1 MANLIPDVS
10 GNLRINTVGAMG
22 DYQNAMKN
30 IRDAVASP
38 GDLINRLI
46 ESNERDKRAAE
57 EQKRYET
64 ELGFKQ
70 RQEGRV
76 VDELNRAQ
84 ATREAVQA
92 TLNPEMYRSSRLGEV
107 DTAIQ
112 QGLANLTPQERS
124 VAEQEIAKNYNRE
137 ASGRYVLDSARNNV
151 LADPTAA
158 LSAQA
163 NQLSLR
169 LKDPNSAEFKAAQ
182 QAEWDAAKRKMD
194 YNHGLDMAKLSAQ
207 EKRQLAD
214 GDRLAALLN
223 VGNTKTQVSTNQGDI
238 DAANKSNA
246 GRAYAQEQY
255 GREYAR
261 LAESTPMLPGES
273 MDAYG
278 QRLDSMA
285 KTNIGVGA
293 GNKITDYALVDVPE
307 LKETTRET
315 MMTPQEYSNI
325 IYKQLANTPV
335 TPATINQVNS
345 VIKNYTDAYN
355 NQNKAGSDLA
365 IKSAT
370 LNDYKAI
377 LNSNKVDTSNI
388 TTVDGAKA
396 ALKTLEAKMK
406 ANKTGGGVVGV
417 GPLSLDAMNVTGLD
431 ASDRELLESKIASKN
446 ISDKDL
452 AAVINTANQNHTWT
466 PTMSSTQR
474 KAIEELLES
483 YPNRK

>member
-1 MANLIPDVS
+1 MANLIPDVTGS
-10 GNLRINTVGAMG
+10 LRINTTSAMS

-30 IRDAVASP
+30 MRDAVASP
-38 GDLINRLI
+38 GDLVNKLI

-64 ELGFKQ
+64 EIGFKQ
-70 RQEGRV
+70 RQEERV

-84 ATREAVQA
+84 ASREAVQA

-112 QGLANLTPQERS
+112 QGLANLSPQDRA

-151 LADPTAA
+151 LADPTAV

-182 QAEWDAAKRKMD
+182 QAEWDSAKRKMD
-194 YNHGLDMAKLSAQ
+194 YSHGLDMAKLSAQ
-207 EKRQLAD
+207 EQRQLAE
-214 GDRLAALLN
+214 GDRLAKLLG
-223 VGNTKTQVSTNQGDI
+223 VGNTKTVTSNNQADI
-238 DAANKSNA
+238 DEATRKNA
-246 GRAYAQEQY
+246 SLAYGQEQY
-255 GREYAR
+255 GKEYGR
-261 LAESTPMLPGES
+261 LAETTPMLEGET

-278 QRLDSMA
+278 ARLDAMTKNNLGISFA
-285 KTNIGVGA
+285 
-293 GNKITDYALVDVPE
+293 NKITDYALVDVPE
-307 LKETTRET
+307 LQQTTREV
-315 MMTPQEYSNI
+315 MLTPQEYSNV
-325 IYKQLANTPV
+325 IYKQLESNSV
-335 TPATINQVNS
+335 TPAMLNQANNA
-345 VIKNYTDAYN
+345 IKNYTDAYTK
-355 NQNKAGSDLA
+355 QNKVNSESA
-365 IKSAT
+365 INSAT
-370 LNDYKAI
+370 LEDYKRI
-377 LNSNKVDTSNI
+377 LELNKVDTKNI
-388 TTVDGAKA
+388 NTIDGAKA
-396 ALKTLEAKMK
+396 ALKNIEAKMK
-406 ANKTGGGVVGV
+406 ANKPSGVIGV

-431 ASDRELLESKIASKN
+431 ASDRKILDSKIAAKN

-452 AAVINTANQNHTWT
+452 AAVINTANQNHTYT

-474 KAIEELLES
+474 KSIEELLES

>member
-1 MANLIPDVS
+1 MAAYTTRLRPDYTAGRVDVPDV
-10 GNLRINTVGAMG
+10 GGIFLDFADRQMKQHQIGL
-22 DYQNAMKN
+22 DNAMQQAKM
-30 IRDAVASP
+30 
-38 GDLINRLI
+38 
-46 ESNERDKRAAE
+46 E
-57 EQKRYET
+57 EDRRRYET

-84 ATREAVQA
+84 ATREAIQA
-92 TLNPEMYRSSRLGEV
+92 QLNPEMYKNSRLSEV

-112 QGLANLTPQERS
+112 QGLANLSPQDRA
-124 VAEQEIAKNYNRE
+124 VAEQEIARNYNRA
-137 ASGRYVLDSARNNV
+137 ASGNYVLDSARANV
-151 LADPTAA
+151 LADPTAV

-163 NQLSLR
+163 NQLNLK

-194 YNHGLDMAKLSAQ
+194 YSHGLDMAKLNAQ
-207 EKRQLAD
+207 EKKQLAE

-246 GRAYAQEQY
+246 ARAYAQEQY
-255 GREYAR
+255 GKEYAR

-285 KTNIGVGA
+285 KTNIGIGA

-307 LKETTRET
+307 LKKTTMET
-315 MMTPQEYSNI
+315 MMTPQEYSNA
-325 IYKQLANTPV
+325 IYKKLVNTPV
-335 TPATINQVNS
+335 TPSTLNQVNS

-355 NQNKAGSDLA
+355 DQNKTGSDLA

-370 LNDYKAI
+370 LKDYKAI
-377 LNSNKVDTSNI
+377 LDSNKVDTSNI

-396 ALKTLEAKMK
+396 ALSAIEAKMK
-406 ANKTGGGVVGV
+406 ANKTDGKAIGV

-431 ASDRELLESKIASKN
+431 TSDRKLLESKIASKN

-452 AAVINTANQNHTWT
+452 AAVIKTANQNHTWT

-474 KAIEELLES
+474 KAIEDMLES
-483 YPNRK
+483 YPNR

>member
-1 MANLIPDVS
+1 MAGYYQRELPQAPSGRPIDLGADVMVKTGALI
-10 GNLRINTVGAMG
+10 
-22 DYQNAMKN
+22 Q
-30 IRDAVASP
+30 DALGSLKRSELEDA
-38 GDLINRLI
+38 
-46 ESNERDKRAAE
+46 KRAE
-57 EQKRYET
+57 EKRRYET

-84 ATREAVQA
+84 ASREAVQA
-92 TLNPEMYRSSRLGEV
+92 TLNPEMYRSSRLGGV

-112 QGLANLTPQERS
+112 QGLANLSPQERA

-151 LADPTAA
+151 LADPTAV

-194 YNHGLDMAKLSAQ
+194 YSHGLDMAKLNAQ
-207 EKRQLAD
+207 EQRQLAE
-214 GDRLAALLN
+214 GNRLAALLN
-223 VGNTKTQVSTNQGDI
+223 VGNTKSQVSTNQGDI

-255 GREYAR
+255 GKEYGR
-261 LAESTPMLPGES
+261 LAETTPMLEGET

-278 QRLDSMA
+278 ARLDAMA
-285 KTNIGVGA
+285 KTNIGIGA

-315 MMTPQEYSNI
+315 MMTPQEYSNAL
-325 IYKQLANTPV
+325 YKQLANTPV
-335 TPATINQVNS
+335 TPSTLNQVNS
-345 VIKNYTDAYN
+345 IIRNYTDAYN
-355 NQNKAGSDLA
+355 NQNKVGSDLA

-377 LNSNKVDTSNI
+377 IDANGGNSKDI
-388 TTVDGAKA
+388 TTIDGAKA
-396 ALKTLEAKMK
+396 KLKEIETKIK
-406 ANKTGGGVVGV
+406 ANSKNTGGLADV
-417 GPLSLDAMNVTGLD
+417 LKATTTTGLD
-431 ASDRELLESKIASKN
+431 SDHLATIQEEAAKRKINNKELATLIELGDRP
-446 ISDKDL
+446 DKAL
-452 AAVINTANQNHTWT
+452 PVL
-466 PTMSSTQR
+466 SSTQR
-474 KAIEELLES
+474 DYVLDALRQ
-483 YPNRK
+483 YPLK

>member
-1 MANLIPDVS
+1 MANLIPDVTGS
-10 GNLRINTVGAMG
+10 LRINAASAMG

-30 IRDAVASP
+30 MRDAVASP

-92 TLNPEMYRSSRLGEV
+92 QLNPDMYRNSKLGEV
-107 DTAIQ
+107 DRAIEY
-112 QGLANLTPQERS
+112 GLSNLSPQDRAI
-124 VAEQEIAKNYNRE
+124 AEQEVARNYNRD
-137 ASGRYVLDSARNNV
+137 ASGNYVLDSARANV
-151 LADPTAA
+151 LADPTAV

-194 YNHGLDMAKLSAQ
+194 YSHGLDMAKLSAQ
-207 EKRQLAD
+207 EQKQLAE
-214 GDRLAALLN
+214 GDRLAKLLG
-223 VGNTKTQVSTNQGDI
+223 VGNTKYQVSTNQGDI
-238 DAANKSNA
+238 DAANRSNA

-255 GREYAR
+255 GKEYGR
-261 LAESTPMLPGES
+261 LAETTPMLEGET

-278 QRLDSMA
+278 QRLDAMT
-285 KTNIGVGA
+285 KRNIGIGA
-293 GNKITDYALVDVPE
+293 GNKITDYALVEVPE

-315 MMTPQEYSNI
+315 MMTPQEYSNT
-325 IYKQLANTPV
+325 IYKQLVNAPV
-335 TPATINQVNS
+335 TPATLNHVNS

-355 NQNKAGSDLA
+355 NQNKVGSDLE

-431 ASDRELLESKIASKN
+431 ASDRKLLDSKIASKN

-474 KAIEELLES
+474 KSIEELLES

>member
-1 MANLIPDVS
+1 MASLIPDVS
-10 GNLRINTVGAMG
+10 GSLRINTVGAMG

-92 TLNPEMYRSSRLGEV
+92 QLNPDMYRNSKLTEV
-107 DTAIQ
+107 DNAIQ
-112 QGLANLTPQERS
+112 QGLANLSPQDRAI
-124 VAEQEIAKNYNRE
+124 AEQEVARNYNRN
-137 ASGRYVLDSARNNV
+137 ASGQFVLDRARTNELV
-151 LADPTAA
+151 DPTSV

-163 NQLSLR
+163 NQLNLR
-169 LKDPNSAEFKAAQ
+169 LKDPNSAEYKAAQ

-194 YNHGLDMAKLSAQ
+194 YNHGLNMAKLSAQ
-207 EKRQLAD
+207 EQRQLAE
-214 GDRLAALLN
+214 GNRLAALLN

-315 MMTPQEYSNI
+315 MMTPQEYSNV
-325 IYKQLANTPV
+325 IYKQLEGNSV
-335 TPATINQVNS
+335 TPAMLNQANN
-345 VIKNYTDAYN
+345 VIKNYTDAYTK
-355 NQNKAGSDLA
+355 QNKVNSESA
-365 IKSAT
+365 INSAT
-370 LNDYKAI
+370 LDDYKAI
-377 LNSNKVDTSNI
+377 IDANGGNSKNI
-388 TTVDGAKA
+388 TTIDGAKA
-396 ALKTLEAKMK
+396 KLKEIETKIK
-406 ANKTGGGVVGV
+406 ANSKNTGGGLADV
-417 GPLSLDAMNVTGLD
+417 LKATTTTGLD
-431 ASDRELLESKIASKN
+431 SDHLATIQAEAANRKISN
-446 ISDKDL
+446 KDL
-452 AAVINTANQNHTWT
+452 AALIELGNKPGDSLPVL
-466 PTMSSTQR
+466 SGTQR
-474 KAIEELLES
+474 DYVLDALRQ
-483 YPNRK
+483 YPLK

>member
-1 MANLIPDVS
+1 MASLIPDVS

-92 TLNPEMYRSSRLGEV
+92 QLNPDMYRNSKLTEV
-107 DTAIQ
+107 DNAIQ
-112 QGLANLTPQERS
+112 QGLANLSPQDRAI
-124 VAEQEIAKNYNRE
+124 AEQEVARNYNRD
-137 ASGRYVLDSARNNV
+137 ATGNYVLDSARANV
-151 LADPTAA
+151 LADPTTV
-158 LSAQA
+158 LGAQA
-163 NQLSLR
+163 NQLTLR

-194 YNHGLDMAKLSAQ
+194 YNHGLDIAKINMQERKQIEEGNRLAKL
-207 EKRQLAD
+207 L
-214 GDRLAALLN
+214 G
-223 VGNTKTQVSTNQGDI
+223 VGNTKTVTRNNQADI
-238 DAANKSNA
+238 DEATRKNA
-246 GRAYAQEQY
+246 SLAYGQEQY
-255 GREYAR
+255 GKEYGR
-261 LAESTPMLPGES
+261 LAETTPMLKGET

-278 QRLDSMA
+278 ARLDAMTKNNLGISFA
-285 KTNIGVGA
+285 
-293 GNKITDYALVDVPE
+293 NKITDYALVDVPE
-307 LKETTRET
+307 LQQTTREV
-315 MMTPQEYSNI
+315 MLTPQEYSNV
-325 IYKQLANTPV
+325 IYKQLEGNSV
-335 TPATINQVNS
+335 TPAMLNQANN
-345 VIKNYTDAYN
+345 VIKNYTDAYTK
-355 NQNKAGSDLA
+355 QNKVNSESA
-365 IKSAT
+365 INSAT
-370 LNDYKAI
+370 LEDYKRI
-377 LNSNKVDTSNI
+377 LEVNKVDTKNI
-388 TTVDGAKA
+388 NTIDGAKA
-396 ALKTLEAKMK
+396 ALKNIEAKMK
-406 ANKTGGGVVGV
+406 ANKPSGVIGV
-417 GPLSLDAMNVTGLD
+417 GPLSLDAMNITGLD
-431 ASDRELLESKIASKN
+431 ASDREILDSKIASKN

-452 AAVINTANQNHTWT
+452 AAVINAANQNHTYI

-474 KAIEELLES
+474 KAIEALLES

>member
-1 MANLIPDVS
+1 MANLIPDVTGS
-10 GNLRINTVGAMG
+10 LRINATSAMS

-30 IRDAVASP
+30 MRDAVASP
-38 GDLINRLI
+38 GDLINKLI

-64 ELGFKQ
+64 EIGFKQ
-70 RQEGRV
+70 RQEERV

-92 TLNPEMYRSSRLGEV
+92 QLNPEMYRSSRLGEV

-112 QGLANLTPQERS
+112 QGLANLSPQERA

-151 LADPTAA
+151 LADPTAV

-182 QAEWDAAKRKMD
+182 QAEWDAARRKMD
-194 YNHGLDMAKLSAQ
+194 YSHGLDIAKINMQERKQVEEGNRLAKL
-207 EKRQLAD
+207 L
-214 GDRLAALLN
+214 G
-223 VGNTKTQVSTNQGDI
+223 VGNTKTVTSNNQADI
-238 DAANKSNA
+238 DEATRKNA
-246 GRAYAQEQY
+246 SLAYGQEQY
-255 GREYAR
+255 GKEYGR
-261 LAESTPMLPGES
+261 LAETTPMLEGET

-278 QRLDSMA
+278 ARLDAMTKNNLGISFA
-285 KTNIGVGA
+285 
-293 GNKITDYALVDVPE
+293 NKITDYALVDVPE
-307 LKETTRET
+307 LKQTTREV
-315 MMTPQEYSNI
+315 MLTPQEYSNV
-325 IYKQLANTPV
+325 IYKQLEGNSV
-335 TPATINQVNS
+335 TPAMLNQANN
-345 VIKNYTDAYN
+345 VIKNYTDAYTK
-355 NQNKAGSDLA
+355 QNKVNSESA
-365 IKSAT
+365 INSAT
-370 LNDYKAI
+370 LEDYKRI
-377 LNSNKVDTSNI
+377 LEVNKVDTKNI
-388 TTVDGAKA
+388 NTIDGAKA
-396 ALKTLEAKMK
+396 ALKNIEAKMK
-406 ANKTGGGVVGV
+406 ANKPSGVIGI
-417 GPLSLDAMNVTGLD
+417 GPLSLDAMNITGLD
-431 ASDRELLESKIASKN
+431 ASDRKILDSKIAAKN

-474 KAIEELLES
+474 KSIEELLES

>member
-1 MANLIPDVS
+1 MAAYTTRLRPDYTAGRVDVPDV
-10 GNLRINTVGAMG
+10 GGIFLDFADRQMKQHQIGL
-22 DYQNAMKN
+22 DNAMQQAKM
-30 IRDAVASP
+30 
-38 GDLINRLI
+38 
-46 ESNERDKRAAE
+46 E
-57 EQKRYET
+57 EDRRRYET

-92 TLNPEMYRSSRLGEV
+92 QLNPEMYRSSRLGEV

-112 QGLANLTPQERS
+112 QGLANLSPQERA

-151 LADPTAA
+151 LADPTAV

-182 QAEWDAAKRKMD
+182 QAEWDAARRKMD
-194 YNHGLDMAKLSAQ
+194 YSHGLDIAKINMQERKQIEEGNRLAKL
-207 EKRQLAD
+207 L
-214 GDRLAALLN
+214 G
-223 VGNTKTQVSTNQGDI
+223 VGNTKTVTSNNQADI
-238 DAANKSNA
+238 DEATRKNA
-246 GRAYAQEQY
+246 SLAYGQEQY
-255 GREYAR
+255 GKEYGR
-261 LAESTPMLPGES
+261 LAETTPMLEGET

-278 QRLDSMA
+278 ARLDAMTKNNLGISFA
-285 KTNIGVGA
+285 
-293 GNKITDYALVDVPE
+293 NKITDYALVDVPE
-307 LKETTRET
+307 LKQTTREV
-315 MMTPQEYSNI
+315 MLTPQEYSNV
-325 IYKQLANTPV
+325 IYKQLEGNSV
-335 TPATINQVNS
+335 TPAMLNQANN
-345 VIKNYTDAYN
+345 VIKNYTDAYTK
-355 NQNKAGSDLA
+355 QNKINSESA
-365 IKSAT
+365 INSAT
-370 LNDYKAI
+370 LEDYKRI
-377 LNSNKVDTSNI
+377 LEVNKVDTKNI
-388 TTVDGAKA
+388 NTIDGAKA
-396 ALKTLEAKMK
+396 ALKNIEAKMK
-406 ANKTGGGVVGV
+406 ANKPSGVVGV

-431 ASDRELLESKIASKN
+431 ASDRKLLESKIASKN

-474 KAIEELLES
+474 KSIEELLES

>member
-1 MANLIPDVS
+1 MANLIPDVA
-10 GNLRINTVGAMG
+10 GNLRINTPGAMN
-22 DYQNAMKN
+22 DYQAAMKN
-30 IRDAVASP
+30 MRDAVASP
-38 GDLINRLI
+38 GALIDKYL
-46 ESNERDKRAAE
+46 EREERERRAAE
-57 EQKRYET
+57 EKKRYET
-64 ELGFKQ
+64 DLGFKQ

-76 VDELNRAQ
+76 VDELNRSQ

-92 TLNPEMYRSSRLGEV
+92 QLNPEMYRSSRLGEV

-112 QGLANLTPQERS
+112 QGLANLTPQES
-124 VAEQEIAKNYNRE
+124 AVAEQEIAKNYNRE

-151 LADPTAA
+151 LADPTTV

-182 QAEWDAAKRKMD
+182 QAEWDAAKRKLD
-194 YNHGLDMAKLSAQ
+194 YSHGLDMAKLNAQ
-207 EKRQLAD
+207 EQRQLAE
-214 GDRLAALLN
+214 GNRLAALLN
-223 VGNTKTQVSTNQGDI
+223 VGNTKAQVSTNQGDI
-238 DAANKSNA
+238 DAANRSNA

-255 GREYAR
+255 GKEYGR
-261 LAESTPMLPGES
+261 LSETTTMLEGET

-278 QRLDSMA
+278 ARLDAMA
-285 KTNIGVGA
+285 KRNIGIGA

-307 LKETTRET
+307 LQQTTRET
-315 MMTPQEYSNI
+315 MMTPQEYSNAL
-325 IYKQLANTPV
+325 YKQLANTPV
-335 TPATINQVNS
+335 TPATLNQVNS
-345 VIKNYTDAYN
+345 VIKSYTDAYN
-355 NQNKAGSDLA
+355 NQNKVGSDLA

-431 ASDRELLESKIASKN
+431 ASDRKLLESKIASKN
-446 ISDKDL
+446 ILDKDL

-474 KAIEELLES
+474 KAIEDLLES

>member
-92 TLNPEMYRSSRLGEV
+92 QLNPDMYRNSRLGEV
-107 DTAIQ
+107 DNAIQ
-112 QGLANLTPQERS
+112 QSLANLSPQDRAI
-124 VAEQEIAKNYNRE
+124 AEQEVARNYNRN
-137 ASGRYVLDSARNNV
+137 ASGQFVLDRARNNA
-151 LADPTAA
+151 LADPTAV

-163 NQLSLR
+163 NQLILR

-182 QAEWDAAKRKMD
+182 QAEWDAARRKMD
-194 YNHGLDMAKLSAQ
+194 YSHGLDIAKINMQERKQIEEGNRLAKL
-207 EKRQLAD
+207 L
-214 GDRLAALLN
+214 G
-223 VGNTKTQVSTNQGDI
+223 VGNTKTVTSNNQADI
-238 DAANKSNA
+238 DEATRKNA
-246 GRAYAQEQY
+246 SLAYGQEQY
-255 GREYAR
+255 GKEYGR
-261 LAESTPMLPGES
+261 LAETTPMLEGET

-278 QRLDSMA
+278 ARLDAMTKNNLGISFA
-285 KTNIGVGA
+285 
-293 GNKITDYALVDVPE
+293 NKITDYALVDVPE
-307 LKETTRET
+307 LKQTTREV
-315 MMTPQEYSNI
+315 MLTPQEYSNV
-325 IYKQLANTPV
+325 IYKQLEGNSV
-335 TPATINQVNS
+335 TPAMLNQANNA
-345 VIKNYTDAYN
+345 IKNYTDAYTK
-355 NQNKAGSDLA
+355 QNKVNSESA
-365 IKSAT
+365 INSAT
-370 LNDYKAI
+370 LEDYKRI
-377 LNSNKVDTSNI
+377 LEVNKVDTKNI
-388 TTVDGAKA
+388 NTIDGAKA
-396 ALKTLEAKMK
+396 ALKNIEAKMK
-406 ANKTGGGVVGV
+406 ANKPSGVIGV
-417 GPLSLDAMNVTGLD
+417 GPLSLDAMNITGLD
-431 ASDRELLESKIASKN
+431 ASDRKLLESKIASKN

-474 KAIEELLES
+474 KSIEELLES

>member
-1 MANLIPDVS
+1 MANLIPDVTGS
-10 GNLRINTVGAMG
+10 LRINTTSAMS

-30 IRDAVASP
+30 MRDAVASP
-38 GDLINRLI
+38 GDLVNKLI

-64 ELGFKQ
+64 EIGFKQ
-70 RQEGRV
+70 RQEERV

-84 ATREAVQA
+84 ASREAVQA

-151 LADPTAA
+151 LADPTAV

-207 EKRQLAD
+207 EQRQLAE

-238 DAANKSNA
+238 DAANKSNT

-255 GREYAR
+255 GKEYGR
-261 LAESTPMLPGES
+261 LAETTPMLDGET

-278 QRLDSMA
+278 ARLDAMTKHNLGISFA
-285 KTNIGVGA
+285 
-293 GNKITDYALVDVPE
+293 NKITDYALVDVPE
-307 LKETTRET
+307 LQQTTREV
-315 MMTPQEYSNI
+315 MLTPQEYSNV
-325 IYKQLANTPV
+325 IYKQLEGNSV
-335 TPATINQVNS
+335 TPAMLNQANNA
-345 VIKNYTDAYN
+345 IKNYTDAYTE
-355 NQNKAGSDLA
+355 QNKVNSELA
-365 IKSAT
+365 VNSAT
-370 LNDYKAI
+370 LDDYKAI
-377 LNSNKVDTSNI
+377 IDANGGNSKNI
-388 TTVDGAKA
+388 TTIDGAKA
-396 ALKTLEAKMK
+396 KLKEIETKIK
-406 ANKTGGGVVGV
+406 ANSENTGGGLADV
-417 GPLSLDAMNVTGLD
+417 LKATTTTGLD
-431 ASDRELLESKIASKN
+431 SDHLATIQAEAANKKISN
-446 ISDKDL
+446 KDL
-452 AAVINTANQNHTWT
+452 AALIELGDKPGDSLPVL
-466 PTMSSTQR
+466 SSTQR
-474 KAIEELLES
+474 DYVLDALRQ
-483 YPNRK
+483 YPLK

>member
-1 MANLIPDVS
+1 MAAYTTRLRPDYTAGRVDVPDV
-10 GNLRINTVGAMG
+10 GGIFLDFADRQMKQHQIGL
-22 DYQNAMKN
+22 DNAMQQAKM
-30 IRDAVASP
+30 
-38 GDLINRLI
+38 
-46 ESNERDKRAAE
+46 E
-57 EQKRYET
+57 EDRRRYET

-92 TLNPEMYRSSRLGEV
+92 QLNPEMYRSSRLGEV

-112 QGLANLTPQERS
+112 QGLANLSPQERA

-151 LADPTAA
+151 LADPTAV

-163 NQLSLR
+163 NQLNLR

-182 QAEWDAAKRKMD
+182 QAEWDAARRKMD
-194 YNHGLDMAKLSAQ
+194 YSHGLDIVKINMQERKQVEEGNRLAKL
-207 EKRQLAD
+207 L
-214 GDRLAALLN
+214 G
-223 VGNTKTQVSTNQGDI
+223 VGNTKTVTSNNQADI
-238 DAANKSNA
+238 DEATRKNA
-246 GRAYAQEQY
+246 SLAYGQEQY
-255 GREYAR
+255 GKEYGR
-261 LAESTPMLPGES
+261 LAETTPMLEGET

-278 QRLDSMA
+278 ARLDAMTKNNLGISFA
-285 KTNIGVGA
+285 
-293 GNKITDYALVDVPE
+293 NKITDYALVDVPE
-307 LKETTRET
+307 LKQTTREV
-315 MMTPQEYSNI
+315 MLTPQEYSNV
-325 IYKQLANTPV
+325 IYKQLEGNSV
-335 TPATINQVNS
+335 TPAMLNQANN
-345 VIKNYTDAYN
+345 VIKNYTDAYTK
-355 NQNKAGSDLA
+355 QNKVNSESA
-365 IKSAT
+365 INSAT
-370 LNDYKAI
+370 LEDYKRI
-377 LNSNKVDTSNI
+377 LEVNKVDTKNI
-388 TTVDGAKA
+388 NTIDGAKA
-396 ALKTLEAKMK
+396 ALKNIEAKMK
-406 ANKTGGGVVGV
+406 ANKPSGVVGV

-431 ASDRELLESKIASKN
+431 ASDRKLLESKIASKN

>member
-1 MANLIPDVS
+1 MASLIPDVS

-92 TLNPEMYRSSRLGEV
+92 QLNPDMYRNSKLTEV
-107 DTAIQ
+107 DNAIQ
-112 QGLANLTPQERS
+112 QSLANLSPQDRAI
-124 VAEQEIAKNYNRE
+124 AEQEVARNYNRN
-137 ASGRYVLDSARNNV
+137 ASGQFVLDSARANV
-151 LADPTAA
+151 LADPTTV
-158 LSAQA
+158 LGAQA
-163 NQLSLR
+163 NQLNLR
-169 LKDPNSAEFKAAQ
+169 LKDPNSAEYKAAQ

-194 YNHGLDMAKLSAQ
+194 YSHGLDIAKINMQ
-207 EKRQLAD
+207 EQRQLAE

-255 GREYAR
+255 GKEYGR
-261 LAESTPMLPGES
+261 LAETTPMLEGET

-278 QRLDSMA
+278 ARLDAMTKNNLGISFA
-285 KTNIGVGA
+285 
-293 GNKITDYALVDVPE
+293 NKITDYALVDVPE
-307 LKETTRET
+307 LQQTTREV
-315 MMTPQEYSNI
+315 MLTPQEYSNV
-325 IYKQLANTPV
+325 IYKQLEGNSV
-335 TPATINQVNS
+335 TPAMLNQANNA
-345 VIKNYTDAYN
+345 IKNYTDAYTK
-355 NQNKAGSDLA
+355 QNKVNSELA
-365 IKSAT
+365 VNSAT
-370 LNDYKAI
+370 LEDYKRI
-377 LNSNKVDTSNI
+377 LEVNKVDTKNI
-388 TTVDGAKA
+388 NTIDGAKA
-396 ALKTLEAKMK
+396 ALKNIEAKMK
-406 ANKTGGGVVGV
+406 ANKPSGVIGV
-417 GPLSLDAMNVTGLD
+417 GPLSLDAMNITGLD
-431 ASDRELLESKIASKN
+431 ASDRKILDSKIASKN

-474 KAIEELLES
+474 KSIEELLES

>member
-1 MANLIPDVS
+1 MANLIPDVTGS
-10 GNLRINTVGAMG
+10 LRINTASAMS

-38 GDLINRLI
+38 GDLINKLI

-92 TLNPEMYRSSRLGEV
+92 QLNPDMYRNSKLTEV
-107 DTAIQ
+107 DNAIQ
-112 QGLANLTPQERS
+112 QGLANLSPQDRAI
-124 VAEQEIAKNYNRE
+124 AEQEVARNYNRN
-137 ASGRYVLDSARNNV
+137 ASGNYVLDSARANV
-151 LADPTAA
+151 LADPTTV
-158 LSAQA
+158 LGAQA
-163 NQLSLR
+163 NQLNLR
-169 LKDPNSAEFKAAQ
+169 LKDPNSAEYKAAQ
-182 QAEWDAAKRKMD
+182 QADWDAAKRKMD
-194 YNHGLDMAKLSAQ
+194 YNLDLDMTKLIAQELSQLAEGDMLAKL
-207 EKRQLAD
+207 L
-214 GDRLAALLN
+214 G

-255 GREYAR
+255 GKEYGR
-261 LAESTPMLPGES
+261 LAETTPMLEGET

-278 QRLDSMA
+278 ARLDAMA
-285 KTNIGVGA
+285 KTNIGIGA

-315 MMTPQEYSNI
+315 MMTPQEYSNT
-325 IYKQLANTPV
+325 IYKQLVNTPV
-335 TPATINQVNS
+335 TPATINQMNS

-377 LNSNKVDTSNI
+377 IDANGGNSKDI
-388 TTVDGAKA
+388 TTIDGAKA
-396 ALKTLEAKMK
+396 KLKEIETRIK
-406 ANKTGGGVVGV
+406 ANSKNTGGGLADV
-417 GPLSLDAMNVTGLD
+417 LKATTTTGLD
-431 ASDRELLESKIASKN
+431 SDHLATIQEEAAKRKINNKVLATLIELGDRP
-446 ISDKDL
+446 DKTL
-452 AAVINTANQNHTWT
+452 PVL
-466 PTMSSTQR
+466 SSTQR
-474 KAIEELLES
+474 DYVLDALRQ
-483 YPNRK
+483 YPLK

>member
-1 MANLIPDVS
+1 MASLIPDVS

-92 TLNPEMYRSSRLGEV
+92 QLNPDMYRNSKLTEV
-107 DTAIQ
+107 DNAIQ
-112 QGLANLTPQERS
+112 QGLANLSPQDRAI
-124 VAEQEIAKNYNRE
+124 AEQEVARNYSRD
-137 ASGRYVLDSARNNV
+137 ASGNYVLDSARANV
-151 LADPTAA
+151 LADPTTV
-158 LSAQA
+158 LGAQA
-163 NQLSLR
+163 NQLTLR

-194 YNHGLDMAKLSAQ
+194 YSHGLDIAKINMQERKQVEEGNRLAKL
-207 EKRQLAD
+207 L
-214 GDRLAALLN
+214 G
-223 VGNTKTQVSTNQGDI
+223 VGNTKTVTSNNQADI
-238 DAANKSNA
+238 DEATRKNA
-246 GRAYAQEQY
+246 SLAYGQEQY
-255 GREYAR
+255 GKEYGR
-261 LAESTPMLPGES
+261 LAETTPMLEGET

-278 QRLDSMA
+278 ARLDAMTKHNLGISFA
-285 KTNIGVGA
+285 
-293 GNKITDYALVDVPE
+293 NKITDYALVDVPE
-307 LKETTRET
+307 LQQTTREV
-315 MMTPQEYSNI
+315 MLTPQEYSNV
-325 IYKQLANTPV
+325 IYKQLEGNSV
-335 TPATINQVNS
+335 TPAMLNQANNA
-345 VIKNYTDAYN
+345 IKNYTDAYTK
-355 NQNKAGSDLA
+355 QNKVNSESA
-365 IKSAT
+365 INSAT
-370 LNDYKAI
+370 LEDYKRI
-377 LNSNKVDTSNI
+377 LEVNKVDTKNI
-388 TTVDGAKA
+388 NTIDGAKA
-396 ALKTLEAKMK
+396 ALKNIEAKMK
-406 ANKTGGGVVGV
+406 ANKPSGVIGV
-417 GPLSLDAMNVTGLD
+417 GPLSLDAMNITGLD
-431 ASDRELLESKIASKN
+431 ASDRKILDSKIASKN

-474 KAIEELLES
+474 KSIEELLES